1 MIVENQIERGGYLE
15 TVGRRKTAVARV
27 RISKLAKGV
36 VVNGKPIE
44 QYLPTQ
50 ELVKTAL
57 QPFHEKE
64 GYKELFGAT
73 VVVKGGGSSAQ
84 AEAIRHA
91 LTRAFVAYEPE
102 DRKFFKGLG
111 LLTRDQRK
119 KERKKFGLRKAR
131 RAPQWSKR

>member
-1 MIVENQIERGGYLE
+1 MTLENQIERGGYIE

-36 VVNGKPIE
+36 TVNGKPIE
-44 QYLPTQ
+44 EYLPTQ
-50 ELVKTAL
+50 ELIKTAL
-57 QPFHEKE
+57 RPFHEKE
-64 GYKELFGAT
+64 EYKELFGAT
-73 VVVKGGGSSAQ
+73 VIIKGGGSSAQ

-91 LTRAFVAYEPE
+91 LTRAFVAYQPE
-102 DRKFFKGLG
+102 DKKFFKDLG
-111 LLTRDQRK
+111 FLTRDQRK

>member
-1 MIVENQIERGGYLE
+1 MLDNQIERGGYIE

-27 RISKLAKGV
+27 RVSKLTKGV

-44 QYLPTQ
+44 KYLPTQ

-64 GYKELFGAT
+64 AHKELLGAT
-73 VVVKGGGSSAQ
+73 VIVKGGGSSAQ

-91 LTRAFVAYEPE
+91 LTRAFVAHEPE
-102 DRKFFKGLG
+102 DRKFFKDLG
-111 LLTRDQRK
+111 FLTRDQRK
-119 KERKKFGLRKAR
+119 KERKKFGLKKAR